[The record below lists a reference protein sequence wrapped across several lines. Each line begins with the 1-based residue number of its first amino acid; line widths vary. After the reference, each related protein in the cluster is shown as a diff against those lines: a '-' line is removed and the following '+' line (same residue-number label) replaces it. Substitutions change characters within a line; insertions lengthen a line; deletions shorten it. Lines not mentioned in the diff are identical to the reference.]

1 MQYNQCPCRLRTR
14 LDFVSS
20 SGICK
25 HLMKPIRAS
34 LIHDGILNEG
44 QVTTLSNWRYD
55 IDK

>member
-34 LIHDGILNEG
+34 LIHDGILNED